1 MSSRYGFIK
10 EAFLKRQCYEDGI
23 ALIDVFY
30 DDKATKEHIVN
41 AGIEIVQFIYK
52 SQEIPLQIQRVT
64 RYNKQSATGVL
75 RPDSLLPT
83 DGVAAQHSLRVYL
96 QVQDWFVLKSI
107 SLNPKEYGWYLT
119 SGGAYERIQTLDVK
133 APTDLIKLESC
144 NCDRDCTT
152 RR

>member
-1 MSSRYGFIK
+1 M
-10 EAFLKRQCYEDGI
+10 KRQCYEDGI

-41 AGIEIVQFIYK
+41 AGTEIVQFIYK